1 MAPIY
6 FPFFYKAYILL
17 KYSFLWNQNDQV
29 SFDYF
34 RLWVKKHPDATEMT
48 KWLLMEHMTVSLSD
62 DTDTPTFYQTLAGV
76 THCKF
81 KHCPLLVHEIYT
93 SVHEYAQNSIFFNRY
108 LVEETDISE
117 LEKRYWTLKSQS
129 KSGKFDLDTFKAM
142 VCPPVPEAICES
154 KCIVK
159 GFLNFKTMMISWNSC
174 IYMYV
179 EERRK
184 KIQNPN
190 HTSWFTRR
198 FLSLAFKENF
208 LDLIYRKGKH
218 FVSLDISTTHIS
230 IHVL

>member
-1 MAPIY
+1 M
-6 FPFFYKAYILL
+6 
-17 KYSFLWNQNDQV
+17 
-29 SFDYF
+29 
-34 RLWVKKHPDATEMT
+34 
-48 KWLLMEHMTVSLSD
+48 
-62 DTDTPTFYQTLAGV
+62 
-76 THCKF
+76 
-81 KHCPLLVHEIYT
+81 HEIYT
-93 SVHEYAQNSIFFNRY
+93 SVHEYALNSIFFNHY

-159 GFLNFKTMMISWNSC
+159 GFFNYKPMMMSWNSF

-190 HTSWFTRR
+190 LTSWFTRR

-208 LDLIYRKGKH
+208 LDLIYRIGKH
-218 FVSLDISTTHIS
+218 FVSLDIFTTYIS
-230 IHVL
+230 IHVLQIFYL

>member
-1 MAPIY
+1 
-6 FPFFYKAYILL
+6 
-17 KYSFLWNQNDQV
+17 
-29 SFDYF
+29 
-34 RLWVKKHPDATEMT
+34 MT

-159 GFLNFKTMMISWNSC
+159 GFLNFKTMMIS
-174 IYMYV
+174 
-179 EERRK
+179 
-184 KIQNPN
+184 
-190 HTSWFTRR
+190 
-198 FLSLAFKENF
+198 
-208 LDLIYRKGKH
+208 
-218 FVSLDISTTHIS
+218 
-230 IHVL
+230 

>member
-1 MAPIY
+1 
-6 FPFFYKAYILL
+6 
-17 KYSFLWNQNDQV
+17 
-29 SFDYF
+29 
-34 RLWVKKHPDATEMT
+34 MT

-81 KHCPLLVHEIYT
+81 KQTLSPLSAWNLYICTWICTEL
-93 SVHEYAQNSIFFNRY
+93 IFLNYY

-159 GFLNFKTMMISWNSC
+159 GFWISNLCWC
-174 IYMYV
+174 PKIFTCML
-179 EERRK
+179 K
-184 KIQNPN
+184 KAGKKCKLPLT
-190 HTSWFTRR
+190 HLEFTRR
-198 FLSLAFKENF
+198 FLSL
-208 LDLIYRKGKH
+208 DLKKT
-218 FVSLDISTTHIS
+218 SLIWSTE
-230 IHVL
+230 